1 MDFMKMMQAAKSLQS
16 NMAAMKDEIAAIEVS
31 GAAAGGMVTVT
42 VSGKGE
48 IRALSIDPSLIK
60 PEDKEI
66 LEDLIIAAQR
76 DAMAKVEAA
85 LQEKMAEM
93 SSKFGLPAGMKLP
106 F

>member
-1 MDFMKMMQAAKSLQS
+1 MDFMKMMQAAKNLQS
-16 NMAAMKDEIAAIEVS
+16 NMAAMKDEIAAIEVN
-31 GAAAGGMVTVT
+31 GASAGGMVTVT

-76 DAMAKVEAA
+76 DGMAKVEAA
-85 LQEKMAEM
+85 LQDKMAEM
-93 SSKFGLPAGMKLP
+93 SGKFGLPPGMKLP

>member
-1 MDFMKMMQAAKSLQS
+1 MDFMKMMQAAKSLQA
-16 NMAAMKDEIAAIEVS
+16 NMSAMKDEIAAIEVAGQS
-31 GAAAGGMVTVT
+31 AGGMVTMTVT
-42 VSGKGE
+42 GKGE
-48 IRALSIDPSLIK
+48 IRALTIDPSLIK

-76 DAMAKVEAA
+76 DAMAKVEVA

-93 SSKFGLPAGMKLP
+93 SGKFGLPPGMKLP

>member
-1 MDFMKMMQAAKSLQS
+1 MDFMKMMQAAKSLQA
-16 NMAAMKDEIAAIEVS
+16 NMSAMKDEIAAIEVTGQS
-31 GAAAGGMVTVT
+31 AGGMVTMT

-48 IRALSIDPSLIK
+48 IRALAIDPSLIK

-76 DAMAKVEAA
+76 DAMAKVEVA

-93 SSKFGLPAGMKLP
+93 SGKFGLPPGMKLP

>member
-93 SSKFGLPAGMKLP
+93 SGKLGLPPGMKLP

>member
-1 MDFMKMMQAAKSLQS
+1 MDFMKMMQAAKSLQA
-16 NMAAMKDEIAAIEVS
+16 NMSAMKDEIAAIEVTGQS
-31 GAAAGGMVTVT
+31 AGGMVTMT

-48 IRALSIDPSLIK
+48 IRALAIDPSLIK

-93 SSKFGLPAGMKLP
+93 SGKFGLPPGMKLP

>member
-31 GAAAGGMVTVT
+31 GASAGGMVTVT

-48 IRALSIDPSLIK
+48 IRALAIDPSLIK

-76 DAMAKVEAA
+76 DALTKVEAA

-93 SSKFGLPAGMKLP
+93 SSKFGLPPGMKLP